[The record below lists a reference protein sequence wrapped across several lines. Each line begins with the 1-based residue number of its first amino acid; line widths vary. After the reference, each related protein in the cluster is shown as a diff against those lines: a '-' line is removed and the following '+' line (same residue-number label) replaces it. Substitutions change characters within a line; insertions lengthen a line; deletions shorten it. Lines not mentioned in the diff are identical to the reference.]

1 MDGIANVA
9 KQQQTQ
15 VDAQSLQQEKVIHNN
30 QQVQNINKQVDL
42 VKQMQESS
50 IDSKQKIN
58 SEDQVKKLVEKLN
71 DALSPFN
78 TNIKFGVDNQ
88 DIFYVAVIE
97 AKTNKM
103 IRRFPAEEAQR
114 ILPKMQE
121 VKGVLFDSK
130 G

>member
-15 VDAQSLQQEKVIHNN
+15 MDSQSIQEKSVQSN
-30 QQVQNINKQVDL
+30 QRAQNTPKQADI
-42 VKQMQESS
+42 VKQMQESTL
-50 IDSKQKIN
+50 DSKKEIN
-58 SEDQVKKLVEKLN
+58 SEDQVKKLIEELN